1 MAKTARAA
9 TKKATA
15 KKASARASA
24 KEASTAGKA
33 STKKKSAAKA
43 SVTQAAKKTSTKKT
57 AAKKKASA
65 KKASATQAA
74 KKTSTKKTGTKKATA
89 KKSGTKKA
97 SAKKTAQAAKKATAK
112 KSGTKKAAKDSGEQL
127 SLVME
132 VTSPAANDGP
142 ALRDG
147 PLQPGDSIPDFSL
160 PADDGTTYSRQSL
173 AGQRF
178 VIYFYPRDNTP
189 GCTQEA
195 CDFRDR
201 QPQLDAAGTL
211 VLGVSGDSIKSHAGF
226 RAKHGLG
233 FPLLADTDRSVA
245 AAFGALGE
253 KSMYGRK
260 SIGIIRSTF
269 VVGPDGVVL
278 HTFAPVRVKGHAD
291 AVLQALGEG

>member
-1 MAKTARAA
+1 
-9 TKKATA
+9 
-15 KKASARASA
+15 
-24 KEASTAGKA
+24 
-33 STKKKSAAKA
+33 
-43 SVTQAAKKTSTKKT
+43 
-57 AAKKKASA
+57 
-65 KKASATQAA
+65 
-74 KKTSTKKTGTKKATA
+74 
-89 KKSGTKKA
+89 
-97 SAKKTAQAAKKATAK
+97 
-112 KSGTKKAAKDSGEQL
+112 
-127 SLVME
+127 ME